1 MRGVR
6 FQLTDSHGLD
16 ADTLLKVGIGS
27 IIGIL
32 ALQDLLSAE
41 SVDKSCAA
49 CRRKEIRLVPGS
61 RVIWFEHTCSTGAAH
76 HQTELDTLF
85 DILLATNL
93 DLPGTSTGM
102 QLAWETF

>member
-1 MRGVR
+1 VRGGRVP
-6 FQLTDSHGLD
+6 LTDSHGLD
-16 ADTLLKVGIGS
+16 TDTLLKVSIGS

-32 ALQDLLSAE
+32 ALQNLLAAE
-41 SVDKSCAA
+41 SVDECCAA
-49 CRRKEIRLVPGS
+49 CGKEIRLVPGS
-61 RVIWFEHTCSTGAAH
+61 RVIRFRHTCSTGAAH
-76 HQTELDTLF
+76 HQTELDSLL